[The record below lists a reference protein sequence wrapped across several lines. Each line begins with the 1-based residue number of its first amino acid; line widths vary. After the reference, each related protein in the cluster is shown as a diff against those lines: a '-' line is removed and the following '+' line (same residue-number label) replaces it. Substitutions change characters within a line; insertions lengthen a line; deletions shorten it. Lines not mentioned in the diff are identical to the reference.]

1 MRRGLGVLV
10 PAMLAL
16 ASPVSAAD
24 LRPGLA
30 FEPASVDPHCGGAF
44 DRGLYSNAEFDSALD
59 QALVALDRQ
68 AREALLIKATDIAFR
83 DFARL
88 PLHHRF
94 NIEAMARSSRHPPRI
109 DGRIRAAE
117 ITPQKGE

>member
-24 LRPGLA
+24 LRLGLA
-30 FEPASVDPHCGGAF
+30 VEPDSVDPPRRVAF
-44 DRGLYSNAEFDSALD
+44 DRGLYSNAKFDSDLD
-59 QALVALDRQ
+59 Q
-68 AREALLIKATDIAFR
+68 AREALLIKATDNAFR

-94 NIEAMARSSRHPPRI
+94 NIEAMARSSRHTPRI